1 MNELLNKSQDPMLA
15 SPAALLQQQSGN
27 HSHRKDGL
35 KNGLKRPGWGQIP
48 VEIAG
53 TEKGP

>member
-1 MNELLNKSQDPMLA
+1 MSELLNKIQDPMLA

-27 HSHRKDGL
+27 HSPRKGGL

-48 VEIAG
+48 VDFAG
-53 TEKGP
+53 TKKGP